1 MSIVGG
7 TLTGLVTKD
16 SDVPVPTTFVSDV
29 ARKATGKELAGS
41 KSTTTITT
49 TMITNKD
56 KCIYYSFND
65 KIVFLREKAKAYINS
80 ELDSCHVKGR
90 LQKG

>member
-1 MSIVGG
+1 
-7 TLTGLVTKD
+7 
-16 SDVPVPTTFVSDV
+16 
-29 ARKATGKELAGS
+29 
-41 KSTTTITT
+41 
-49 TMITNKD
+49 MITNKD